1 VCLFKLVNRLPSYL
15 KKILFCFS
23 KVIQVFL
30 KLYSIVSNEIGGG
43 NRINENWGQISG
55 FKEVKGK

>member
-1 VCLFKLVNRLPSYL
+1 MCLFKLVNKLPSYL
-15 KKILFCFS
+15 KKMLFYFS

-30 KLYSIVSNEIGGG
+30 KLYSIVSNDISRG